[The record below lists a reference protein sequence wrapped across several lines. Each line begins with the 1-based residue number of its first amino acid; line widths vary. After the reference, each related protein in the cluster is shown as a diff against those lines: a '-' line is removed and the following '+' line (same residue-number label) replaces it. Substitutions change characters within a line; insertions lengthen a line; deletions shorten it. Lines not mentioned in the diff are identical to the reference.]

1 MSNSFLRHED
11 PGAKAWCYRIKTD
24 GPETRGRGDDRGWG
38 VGSMVWVPM
47 QLRTQRLPWRS
58 TPQLQEG
65 SSAGRTLLRTI
76 ASAQEA
82 SGLWLQVSSKLV
94 GFAWQKRA
102 GADSRSRTNSHS
114 TQIRPP
120 LPLLS
125 ALPSLLCILA
135 AFLLVWEG
143 RPSSPHSQDL
153 TLPLCC
159 PGLALTFNSVQ
170 RGCPRRPIK
179 SPPCRPLL
187 PSGFTRFCCTDGMA

>member
-1 MSNSFLRHED
+1 MFF
-11 PGAKAWCYRIKTD
+11 
-24 GPETRGRGDDRGWG
+24 
-38 VGSMVWVPM
+38 
-47 QLRTQRLPWRS
+47 
-58 TPQLQEG
+58 
-65 SSAGRTLLRTI
+65 GRTDVKAETPILWPPHVKRSVDSLEKTLMLGEIGGRRKRGQPRMRWLDGITDSMDVSLNELC

-82 SGLWLQVSSKLV
+82 SGLWLPVSSKLV

-102 GADSRSRTNSHS
+102 GADSHSGTNSHS

-153 TLPLCC
+153 TLRLCC

-170 RGCPRRPIK
+170 RGCPRCPIK

-187 PSGFTRFCCTDGMA
+187 PSGFTRSCCTDGMA

>member
-1 MSNSFLRHED
+1 MRTQGLK
-11 PGAKAWCYRIKTD
+11 PGATGSRQMVQRPEGGAMTGAGVWGAWSGFRCSSEPKD
-24 GPETRGRGDDRGWG
+24 
-38 VGSMVWVPM
+38 
-47 QLRTQRLPWRS
+47 RLPWCS

-82 SGLWLQVSSKLV
+82 SGLWLPVSSKLV

-102 GADSRSRTNSHS
+102 GADSHSGTNSHS

-170 RGCPRRPIK
+170 RGCPRCPIK

-187 PSGFTRFCCTDGMA
+187 PSGFTRSCCTDGMA